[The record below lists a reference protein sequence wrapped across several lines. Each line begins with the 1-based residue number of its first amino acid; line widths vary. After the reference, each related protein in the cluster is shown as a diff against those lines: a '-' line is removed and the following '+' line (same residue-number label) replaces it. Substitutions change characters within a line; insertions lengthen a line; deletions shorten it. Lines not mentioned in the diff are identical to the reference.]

1 MDAIPVHI
9 KFQDMKIAHWNL
21 PKDVQVQ
28 DLNLGFE
35 EEPEMVKLNADSDD
49 PIASEVE
56 ALLQDYKELIRI
68 SPHITQHQF
77 ELDTTI
83 P

>member
-1 MDAIPVHI
+1 LNEIEVDAILVHN
-9 KFQDMKIAHWNL
+9 KFQE
-21 PKDVQVQ
+21 Q

-35 EEPEMVKLNADSDD
+35 EELEMVKLNVDLDD